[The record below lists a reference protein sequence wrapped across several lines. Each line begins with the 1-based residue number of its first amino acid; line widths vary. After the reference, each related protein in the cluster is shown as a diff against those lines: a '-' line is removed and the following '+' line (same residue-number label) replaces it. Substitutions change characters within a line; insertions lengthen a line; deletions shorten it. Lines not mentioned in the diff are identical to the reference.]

1 MKPRTSFNIDFNYAL
16 SENINLE
23 VTASV
28 QLQHSEPHYRIS
40 SFCLKHRPHSREL
53 LPEIDIMAL
62 QNGEFLSWI
71 HTDSRKETLLSM
83 AVGKAIEERG
93 EVEIAN
99 IKTSGWF

>member
-1 MKPRTSFNIDFNYAL
+1 MKPHTSFNVDFNYAL
-16 SENINLE
+16 SENISLE

-28 QLQHSEPHYRIS
+28 QLQHSEPHYRVS
-40 SFCLKHRPHSREL
+40 NFCLKHRPGSHEL
-53 LPEIDIMAL
+53 LPEIDIMAV
-62 QNGEFLSWI
+62 QNGELLSWV

-99 IKTSGWF
+99 IKPSS